1 MAQVVHRDGLSA
13 RTTTIKHVQEA
24 AIEDGFGGQD
34 VHYSALIS
42 TPSQVMIGGI
52 QAVNDR

>member
-1 MAQVVHRDGLSA
+1 MAQIVHMDGLST

-42 TPSQVMIGGI
+42 APSQVMIC
-52 QAVNDR
+52 